1 MNCYQCG
8 NPIPLLRV
16 WRDREFCSAE
26 HRSAYHKELKVL
38 GVAKLT
44 RPAISAPAEAAPSL
58 VRNSP
63 EHWPESAKVLLGRP
77 ALSLLVGAMVALPLV
92 AARVAYVPNG
102 GFMGSAAAAWQSLRD
117 AVRARASVELDED
130 FGDDLSR
137 WATSSG
143 LLQNWVRDEAGFAHP
158 GQLGIYIKSVPLA
171 DYRMDFIGQVDRKG
185 LSFVYRAM
193 DFENYFAARIAV
205 LQTGPI
211 PEVALERYA
220 VINGHAGPATQV
232 KLPFAARQD
241 TLYAVQV
248 EAQGDHFV
256 TRINGQFVDAFSDG
270 RLRSGGV
277 GFFSA
282 PGEAARFRS
291 LHLTDRD
298 DLLGNICSLFAPR
311 FGN

>member
-8 NPIPLLRV
+8 NPIALLRV

-26 HRSAYHKELKVL
+26 HRSTYRPE
-38 GVAKLT
+38 T
-44 RPAISAPAEAAPSL
+44 RRAISAPAEAAPSL
-58 VRNSP
+58 VRTSP
-63 EHWPESAKVLLGRP
+63 IGRP
-77 ALSLLVGAMVALPLV
+77 VLSLLVGITVALPLV
-92 AARVAYVPNG
+92 AATVAYVPNG
-102 GFMGSAAAAWQSLRD
+102 RYMGSAAAAWHSLRD
-117 AVRARASVELDED
+117 SVRARASVELEED

-143 LLQNWVRDEAGFAHP
+143 RLQNWVLDEAGFAHP

-193 DFENYFAARIAV
+193 DFENYFAARIAI

-211 PEVALERYA
+211 PEVALERYV
-220 VINGHAGPATQV
+220 VINGHAGPKTQV
-232 KLPFAARQD
+232 ILPFTVRND
-241 TLYAVQV
+241 TLYTVHV

-256 TRINGQFVDAFSDG
+256 THINGQFVDAFSDSH
-270 RLRSGGV
+270 LPSGGV

-282 PGEAARFRS
+282 AGDAARVRS
-291 LHLTDRD
+291 LRLTDRD